1 MSNVYIHRDFF
12 LNCVGEALKEKKIDS
27 KYRLIFSQNGSLKSG
42 LVNILTE
49 NVNLTTKMS
58 GQNMSS
64 LLENNTINNQSLGAA
79 TRLSLVSEN
88 TTKIQLKRFNSLSEQ
103 KSFFVV

>member
-1 MSNVYIHRDFF
+1 MQHMSNVYIHRDFF
-12 LNCVGEALKEKKIDS
+12 LNCVGEALKEKKIYS

-64 LLENNTINNQSLGAA
+64 LLENNTIKQQII
-79 TRLSLVSEN
+79 RV
-88 TTKIQLKRFNSLSEQ
+88 
-103 KSFFVV
+103 